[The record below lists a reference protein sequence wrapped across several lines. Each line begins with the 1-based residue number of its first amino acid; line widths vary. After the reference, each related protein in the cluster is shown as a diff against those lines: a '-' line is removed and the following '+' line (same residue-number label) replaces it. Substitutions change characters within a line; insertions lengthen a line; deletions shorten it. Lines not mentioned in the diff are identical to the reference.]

1 MNNLMAQK
9 SGRYE
14 FTVVLLCF
22 LGWGLVFMDRLV
34 LSWQSPVIMESLQ
47 ISNTQY
53 GMLGFATNICYVFS
67 AIFFAIL
74 SDKLGYR
81 KKIIVPL
88 LFFTGIASAAGVFAQ
103 GFWSL
108 FVIRCFV
115 GIAEGPMLPLMASL
129 VKDASADKRFGMNM
143 GIVNC
148 GVGAIGTTTG
158 AILVTQLAA
167 RFDWQMTFLL
177 SSIPTFVIAILF
189 IIFIKEIYVAPEE
202 KKEKVNTFDVFKY
215 RNIILCSIIAILG
228 MAGYWTGMLFA
239 PVYLTSVVNLSVQT
253 MGWMGSLMGVLYV
266 VYCFIVP
273 TVSDKFGRK
282 PVLAIAFVLAA
293 LSPLCMFLF
302 SGSMF
307 SVVTYI
313 IFGGFA
319 ASMTPI
325 YHSLVP
331 MESVDVKLIATANAM
346 VMGIGDLIGTA
357 IYPVIAGGIADKW
370 GLSFMMLFAAILLFI
385 NVILA
390 IFLIETRPRKKKM
403 AQSTSTA
410 A

>member
-1 MNNLMAQK
+1 MNDLAIQK

-14 FTVVLLCF
+14 FTVVLLSF
-22 LGWGLVFMDRLV
+22 LAWGIVFMDRLV

-53 GMLGFATNICYVFS
+53 GMLGFATNICYVIS
-67 AIFFAIL
+67 AIFFSML
-74 SDKLGYR
+74 SDRLGYR
-81 KKIIVPL
+81 KKLVVPL
-88 LFFTGIASAAGVFAQ
+88 LFFTGIAAGAGVLAQ

-115 GIAEGPMLPLMASL
+115 GIAEGPMLPLLASL
-129 VKDASADKRFGMNM
+129 VKDASAEKRFGMNM

-148 GVGAIGTTTG
+148 GVGAIGTTAG

-189 IIFIKEIYVAPEE
+189 IIFIKEIYVPPEQ
-202 KKEKVNTFDVFKY
+202 KKEKVNTFAVLKY
-215 RNIILCSIIAILG
+215 RNVVLCSIIAILG

-239 PVYLTSVVNLSVQT
+239 PVYLTNVVQLDVTT

-273 TVSDKFGRK
+273 TVSDRYGRK

-293 LSPLCMFLF
+293 ISPLCMFLF

-307 SVVTYI
+307 SVATYV

-319 ASMTPI
+319 ASMTPL
-325 YHSLVP
+325 YHTLVP
-331 MESVDVKLIATANAM
+331 MESVDVKMIASANAV

-357 IYPVIAGGIADKW
+357 IYPIIAGSIADRW
-370 GLSFMMLFAAILLFI
+370 GLSFMMLFAAILLLI
-385 NVILA
+385 NVVLA
-390 IFLIETRPRKKKM
+390 IFLIETRPRKKKV
-403 AQSTSTA
+403 AESTSTA